1 MNQARVFL
9 HIGCGHRRQRDT
21 TPGFSSPE
29 WRELRFDIDPA
40 VNPDI
45 VGTMTDLSAIP
56 SGSMDGIFS
65 SHNIEHL
72 YAHEVETALAEFVR
86 VLKPDGFLVVTCP
99 DLQRVCQLVAEDRLL
114 ETAYVAPAGPIT
126 PMDMLY
132 GFRSSL
138 RLGNHYMAHRCG
150 FTPSVLIT
158 ALQTAGFATVTAQS
172 FPESFN
178 LWALASKAS
187 LEEDDILYMAGLHFG
202 Q

>member
-1 MNQARVFL
+1 MTMTRTFL
-9 HIGCGHRRQRDT
+9 HVGCGHRRQRDT

-40 VNPDI
+40 VQPDI

-56 SGSMDGIFS
+56 DSSMDGIYS

-72 YAHEVETALAEFVR
+72 YAHEVEIALQEFVR

-99 DLQRVCQLVAEDRLL
+99 DLQRVCKLVAEGRLL
-114 ETAYVAPAGPIT
+114 DTAYISPAGPIT
-126 PMDMLY
+126 PLDMLY
-132 GFRSSL
+132 GLRASL
-138 RLGNHYMAHRCG
+138 RLGNNFMAHRCG
-150 FTPSVLIT
+150 FTPNVLIN

-172 FPESFN
+172 FEGSFN
-178 LWALASKAS
+178 LWALASKAP
-187 LEEDDILYMAGLHFG
+187 LAEDDILYMAGLHFG